1 MYNDKINVANKVIS
15 YDALFDIFSKM
26 QEKLIYYQKIYYN
39 EEMQNRVLDYGYQ
52 RWSFKDGG
60 SHLKFD
66 VDFYDNTSITFD
78 NYNNFIGIFNSRLE
92 DIKRIYVRFK
102 LSYTIKDE
110 THNNEWYTQH
120 INMWIQEEKM
130 DIEISLN
137 SNDKKI
143 DDIYELIKNKVL
155 TAPEKYDMVIKKKTS
170 ISNIVG
176 LSIGL
181 IPGLIISTLLIF
193 VPNVRYIFAQSY
205 VLYPICVLFLSFIIG
220 GTISSSKL
228 DGLYKNIVPE
238 KKYAGYDS
246 NKGSSIYK
254 DDIDKYVETSEILIG
269 KNSNNLK
276 YRNEIMEYYEKY
288 KKNIPYE
295 LGILALLSLI
305 VIFLGN
311 L

>member
-1 MYNDKINVANKVIS
+1 MYNDKIKVANKIIS
-15 YDALFDIFSKM
+15 YDALFEIFSKM
-26 QEKLIYYQKIYYN
+26 QEKLVYYQKIYYN
-39 EEMQNRVLDYGYQ
+39 EEIQNRVLSYSYQ
-52 RWSFKDGG
+52 KWSFKDSG

-66 VDFYDNTSITFD
+66 VDFYDDTSITFD

-92 DIKRIYVRFK
+92 DIKRIYVRFN

-137 SNDKKI
+137 SSDNKI

-155 TAPEKYDMVIKKKTS
+155 SAPEKYDMVIKKKTA

-193 VPNVRYIFAQSY
+193 IPNIRHIFAQSY

-228 DGLYKNIVPE
+228 DSLYKNIVPE

-276 YRNEIMEYYEKY
+276 CRNEIMEYYEKY
-288 KKNIPYE
+288 KKNIPSE
-295 LGILALLSLI
+295 LAILALLSLI

>member
-1 MYNDKINVANKVIS
+1 MYNDRIKVANKIIS
-15 YDALFDIFSKM
+15 YDALFEIFSKM
-26 QEKLIYYQKIYYN
+26 YEKLTYYQKIYYN
-39 EEMQNRVLDYGYQ
+39 EEIQNRVLEYKYQ
-52 RWSFKDGG
+52 KWNFKDNG
-60 SHLKFD
+60 SHLKFE
-66 VDFYDNTSITFD
+66 VDFYDDTSITFD

-110 THNNEWYTQH
+110 IHNNEWYTQY
-120 INMWIQEEKM
+120 INMTIKEEKM

-137 SNDKKI
+137 SGDKKI
-143 DDIYELIKNKVL
+143 DDIYELIKNKIL

-181 IPGLIISTLLIF
+181 IPGLIISTLLLLF
-193 VPNVRYIFAQSY
+193 VPNIRNIFAQSY

-238 KKYAGYDS
+238 KKYA
-246 NKGSSIYK
+246 
-254 DDIDKYVETSEILIG
+254 
-269 KNSNNLK
+269 
-276 YRNEIMEYYEKY
+276 
-288 KKNIPYE
+288 
-295 LGILALLSLI
+295 
-305 VIFLGN
+305 
-311 L
+311 

>member
-1 MYNDKINVANKVIS
+1 MYNDKIKVANKIIS
-15 YDALFDIFSKM
+15 YDALFEIFSKM
-26 QEKLIYYQKIYYN
+26 YEKLTYYQKISYN
-39 EEMQNRVLDYGYQ
+39 EEMQNRVLDHSYQ
-52 RWSFKDGG
+52 KWTFKDSG
-60 SHLKFD
+60 SLLKFE
-66 VDFYDNTSITFD
+66 VDFYDDTSITFD

-102 LSYTIKDE
+102 LSYSIKDE
-110 THNNEWYTQH
+110 THNNEWYTQY
-120 INMWIQEEKM
+120 INMWIKEEKM

-181 IPGLIISTLLIF
+181 IPGLIISTLLVF
-193 VPNVRYIFAQSY
+193 VPNIRHIFAQSY

-228 DGLYKNIVPE
+228 DGLYKSIVPE

-246 NKGSSIYK
+246 NKGGSVYK

-276 YRNEIMEYYEKY
+276 CRNEIMEYYEKY

-295 LGILALLSLI
+295 LGILLLISII

-311 L
+311 F